1 LRSPDDEIEVPTALY
16 ALDVP
21 LAAWTPE
28 GLRDAA
34 AICRHRAAGLR
45 REGAIPEEREARERD
60 LHRAAAYDAA
70 AAICE
75 LAATRLSSVAD
86 AS

>member
-1 LRSPDDEIEVPTALY
+1 LRSLDDQIEVTTALY
-16 ALDVP
+16 ALDVA

-34 AICRHRAAGLR
+34 SICRHRAAGLR
-45 REGAIPEEREARERD
+45 RERAIPQESEARERD
-60 LHRAAAYDAA
+60 LQCAATYAA
-70 AAICE
+70 AAALCE
-75 LAATRLSSVAD
+75 LAATRLSSIAD